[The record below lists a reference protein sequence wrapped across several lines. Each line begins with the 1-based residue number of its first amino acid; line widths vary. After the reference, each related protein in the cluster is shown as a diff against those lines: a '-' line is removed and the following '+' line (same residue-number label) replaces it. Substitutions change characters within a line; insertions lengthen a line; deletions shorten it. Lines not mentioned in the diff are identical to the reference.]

1 MFEIEIKGL
10 DKIQKELDRIIQ
22 DTSRL
27 TEKELRKNAEMFVLE
42 AQMRCPDPILR
53 NSIRYEIASKND
65 GIQISILADQKAK
78 KYLEQAYDGLNNK
91 ILEDVSNA
99 VKKAIEG

>member
-1 MFEIEIKGL
+1 MKIEGL
-10 DKIQKELDRIIQ
+10 DKIRKELNRRSH

-53 NSIRYEIASKND
+53 NSIRYEITSKND
-65 GIQISILADQKAK
+65 GIHISILADQKAK
-78 KYLEQAYDGLNNK
+78 KYLEQAHDELDDR
-91 ILEDVSNA
+91 IRADLSNA